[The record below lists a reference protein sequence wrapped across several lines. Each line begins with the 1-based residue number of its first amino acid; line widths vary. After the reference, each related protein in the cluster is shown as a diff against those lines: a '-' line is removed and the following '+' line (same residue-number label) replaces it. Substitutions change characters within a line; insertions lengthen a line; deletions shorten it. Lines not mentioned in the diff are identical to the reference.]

1 MSLMKWEPFSDVR
14 RAYDEMD
21 RMLER
26 FLPAAILPSI
36 AERMSCPAVDVVTQG
51 NNVLIKAEVP
61 GLRKEDLE
69 VTSTNDS
76 ITLKGEFKKEEDV
89 KTNEFIR
96 QERRV
101 GKFFRSIPMPDEIKP
116 DKVKASFK
124 DGVLTITAPLAGE
137 VKAKET
143 KVNIE
148 AL

>member
-1 MSLMKWEPFSDVR
+1 
-14 RAYDEMD
+14 
-21 RMLER
+21 
-26 FLPAAILPSI
+26 
-36 AERMSCPAVDVVTQG
+36 MSCPAVDVVTQG

-116 DKVKASFK
+116 DKVKASFRM
-124 DGVLTITAPLAGE
+124 AF
-137 VKAKET
+137 
-143 KVNIE
+143 
-148 AL
+148 